1 MRPIGRFAVVV
12 GAMLLLP
19 ASQSGGQE
27 IGAPEIGKTSA
38 EVPPGATIVPG
49 EVIVRFEP
57 GTSDQTRDQ
66 SLAAVGGVFLR
77 APTLED
83 DLVVARVPVGSEVSA
98 ASSLEVDTNV
108 IDARPVVV
116 GQSIAAQSALR

>member
-1 MRPIGRFAVVV
+1 MLPIARFALVVV
-12 GAMLLLP
+12 AMLLLP
-19 ASQSGGQE
+19 VSQSGAQE
-27 IGAPEIGKTSA
+27 VGAPEIGMTSA
-38 EVPPGATIVPG
+38 EVIPGEKIVPG

-66 SLAAVGGVFLR
+66 SLAAVEGVFVR

-83 DLVVARVPVGSEVSA
+83 DLVVARVPIGSEVSA

-108 IDARPVVV
+108 VDARPIVV
-116 GQSIAAQSALR
+116 GQSIAEQSALR

>member
-1 MRPIGRFAVVV
+1 
-12 GAMLLLP
+12 MLLLP
-19 ASQSGGQE
+19 VSLSGGQE

-38 EVPPGATIVPG
+38 EVLPGARIVPG

-66 SLAAVGGVFLR
+66 SLAAVGGAFLR
-77 APTLED
+77 APALED
-83 DLVVARVPVGSEVSA
+83 DLIVASVPIGAEISA

-108 IDARPVVV
+108 IDARPVCRA
-116 GQSIAAQSALR
+116 IHRRTKRAALRCRQRRFR

>member
-1 MRPIGRFAVVV
+1 MRPIGRFALVV

-19 ASQSGGQE
+19 ASQSGAQE

-38 EVPPGATIVPG
+38 AVLPGEKIVPG

-66 SLAAVGGVFLR
+66 SLAAVGGVFVR

-83 DLVVARVPVGSEVSA
+83 DLVVARVPIGSEITA
-98 ASSLEVDTNV
+98 ANSLEVDTNV
-108 IDARPVVV
+108 VDARPVVA
-116 GQSIAAQSALR
+116 GQSIAEQSALR